1 MSFVTLPRRHH
12 WKMLKKIMIV
22 FFICE
27 HIFWHIKMRSKYSLI
42 FWTNWLHSY
51 SQRFVRGPVAAPSA
65 SLWCSLFQTL
75 PSPLRFGTDHDD
87 SQYSHSMKAKFT
99 ASLKKGRVG
108 TNQNWI
114 LMWKG
119 NEPSPNFSSKAAGHM
134 FTKFLLKNQTG
145 QYFQSRKKWKWQ
157 KSREESAI
165 FRKILDFCNL
175 SNLIVK
181 EKDVKGEWAVN
192 NWVSGKEKM

>member
-1 MSFVTLPRRHH
+1 MSFVTPPRRHH
-12 WKMLKKIMIV
+12 WKMVKNYERV
-22 FFICE
+22 FFIFE
-27 HIFWHIKMRSKYSLI
+27 HIFWLLKMRSKYRLI

-65 SLWCSLFQTL
+65 SLWSSLFQTL
-75 PSPLRFGTDHDD
+75 PSPLQFGIDHDD
-87 SQYSHSMKAKFT
+87 SEYSHGMKAKFT

-119 NEPSPNFSSKAAGHM
+119 NEPFPNFSSKAAGHM
-134 FTKFLLKNQTG
+134 FTKFLLKIQSG
-145 QYFQSRKKWKWQ
+145 RYFQSRKKWKWQ

-165 FRKILDFCNL
+165 FRKILDFCYV

-181 EKDVKGEWAVN
+181 E
-192 NWVSGKEKM
+192 